1 MENEPK
7 PKSTQDSKEDK
18 GEVLSAIVSASDAV
32 IGTAVLAFLG
42 AWGGGFIDEKMGI
55 SGTWSIILS
64 ILGVGLGLFR
74 MVKKALDAEKK
85 ESKP

>member
-1 MENEPK
+1 MEN
-7 PKSTQDSKEDK
+7 KSQDSKQDK
-18 GEVLSAIVSASDAV
+18 QDSNEVLSAIVSASDAV

-42 AWGGGFIDEKMGI
+42 AWGGGYIDQKMGI